1 MKQKQKIITIVI
13 SSLLVIIIILIVST
27 KPKKN
32 KVIQEN
38 VPTEINKNESTELIK
53 NFNKLREKIINNT
66 ELELVNDE
74 IKTYK
79 YNGDV
84 QDFKKLLYS
93 VYMNPFYKNE
103 VFESITNEDKE
114 EIKIHLPKTCN
125 LKSIDENSKISQGNE
140 KESTIVIGEY
150 EYVVIKDRDNYW
162 KFLIPIPICE

>member
-125 LKSIDENSKISQGNE
+125 LMNVEENSKISKGNE
-140 KESTIVIGEY
+140 NESTIVIGEY
-150 EYVVIKDRDNYW
+150 EYVVVKGEDNNW
-162 KFLIPIPICE
+162 KFIIPIPICE